1 MSESLLRHA
10 QRWKNTVKM
19 KKQNIRHLSSRQKLL
34 FFFENTAC
42 YKAITPGDTA
52 IAQNAAMQQ
61 TQHIKNATENLSFFQ
76 TKKKY

>member
-1 MSESLLRHA
+1 MSESLLHHA

-19 KKQNIRHLSSRQKLL
+19 KKQNIRHLSLRQKLL
-34 FFFENTAC
+34 FFLNTAC

-61 TQHIKNATENLSFFQ
+61 TQHINNATENLSFFQ
-76 TKKKY
+76 TKKNTK